1 MNLLKKTLSKTRNF
15 IFQNYRE
22 EVLSNIICKEVE
34 KIVAINNK
42 KRIKILDYGSGYNPI
57 LIKKIVRKLHSK
69 YKKTK
74 FSTYCYDYYNKK
86 QLKKMNNNKN
96 IKFLKIKKLNGK
108 NLSKFNFCLLI
119 DVLHHIGL
127 ENKNEIYRTIKIL
140 KKKSKYLIIKDHFQY
155 GLISNLALIL
165 MDFVGN
171 YGDSVK
177 IPKKY
182 FSIKSFKTFLL
193 KSKLKEINRINTVK
207 YYKWY
212 WIYFNNSKL
221 QFISILK

>member
-1 MNLLKKTLSKTRNF
+1 
-15 IFQNYRE
+15 
-22 EVLSNIICKEVE
+22 
-34 KIVAINNK
+34 
-42 KRIKILDYGSGYNPI
+42 
-57 LIKKIVRKLHSK
+57 
-69 YKKTK
+69 
-74 FSTYCYDYYNKK
+74 
-86 QLKKMNNNKN
+86 
-96 IKFLKIKKLNGK
+96 
-108 NLSKFNFCLLI
+108 
-119 DVLHHIGL
+119 
-127 ENKNEIYRTIKIL
+127 
-140 KKKSKYLIIKDHFQY
+140 
-155 GLISNLALIL
+155 